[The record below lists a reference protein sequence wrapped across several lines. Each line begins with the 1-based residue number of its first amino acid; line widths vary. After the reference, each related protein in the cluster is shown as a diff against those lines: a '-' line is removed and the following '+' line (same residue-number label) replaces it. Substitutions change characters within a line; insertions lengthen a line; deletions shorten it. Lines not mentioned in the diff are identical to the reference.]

1 MLSGYD
7 LKISDESAEAM
18 FSGHPYETAYN
29 GEILFYD
36 ETEILTY
43 KNKYFD
49 VEDAFGFL
57 KNELEAENFPRRFYG
72 KQLIDYSGHVIT
84 VDEDVYDYNGYAF
97 YSDESLEFMHFLG
110 AREAVA

>member
-1 MLSGYD
+1 MLSRYD
-7 LKISDESAEAM
+7 LRISDESAEAM
-18 FSGHPYETAYN
+18 FSSRAYEMAYD
-29 GEILFYD
+29 GEPLFYD
-36 ETEILTY
+36 EGEIYTY

-49 VEDAFGFL
+49 PTDAYGFVRE
-57 KNELEAENFPRRFYG
+57 ELEAENFPRRFYG
-72 KQLIDYSGHVIT
+72 KRLIDYSGRVIT